1 MENYDEIL
9 EYLYQQKEEIEK
21 RIVEYS
27 LIKQYLNDLKKQ
39 DQTYINLGG
48 YIFVK
53 GSILDDSTLLIN
65 AGRNIFVEKN
75 KEEVLKMVEDVLNK
89 LNQELD
95 NINKKI
101 SEITN
106 QKKTLQS

>member
-1 MENYDEIL
+1 MEEYDELL
-9 EYLYQQKEEIEK
+9 EYLYQQKEELEK
-21 RIVEYS
+21 RLLEYS
-27 LIKQYLNDLKKQ
+27 LIKQYITDLKKQ

-53 GSILDDSTLLIN
+53 GSILDDSKLLIN
-65 AGRNIFVEKN
+65 VGRNIFIEKN
-75 KEEVLKMVEDVLNK
+75 KEEVLKLVDDVVNK

-101 SEITN
+101 VEITN
-106 QKKTLQS
+106 QRKTLQS